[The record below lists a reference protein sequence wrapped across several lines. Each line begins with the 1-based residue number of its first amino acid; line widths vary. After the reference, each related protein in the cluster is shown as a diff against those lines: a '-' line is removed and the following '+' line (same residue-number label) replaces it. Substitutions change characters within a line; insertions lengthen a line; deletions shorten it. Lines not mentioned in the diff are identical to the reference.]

1 MKMPH
6 LFLLFFLS
14 LHCSPASEACQ
25 FAQSPSM
32 PAAAV
37 APAPPPEQASPAIP
51 ANSKG
56 VVYVGDFELRVMNP
70 SGSPTAGAA
79 GGSEAGSSNAP
90 TPNAPTSNAPT
101 SNASMG
107 NAPRTRSSTAPQSGA
122 AAGPKAGRSIWQ
134 ETDLPQTRASKLVD
148 FLSTSLL
155 RTLEKAGYTA
165 RRLKAGE
172 IRSEKGVL
180 LRGVFAETDE
190 QNHIRLALL
199 GSGAPAAEFQ
209 LYWGVQNLAR
219 ADQPLYEI
227 ANPNS
232 PGLQPAEGKTADGRY
247 GPVITVTSFAPVARF
262 AMAKEPTEEQVQK
275 IAADIVASLTTLLSA
290 NPAVMAE

>member
-6 LFLLFFLS
+6 LLLLFFLS
-14 LHCSPASEACQ
+14 LHCPPGTEARQ
-25 FAQSPSM
+25 FAQSPS
-32 PAAAV
+32 AASSGLP
-37 APAPPPEQASPAIP
+37 PAPPGEQAAPAIP

-56 VVYVGDFELRVMNP
+56 VVCVGDFELRVMNP

-79 GGSEAGSSNAP
+79 GGSEAGS
-90 TPNAPTSNAPT
+90 PNAPTTVAPT
-101 SNASMG
+101 T
-107 NAPRTRSSTAPQSGA
+107 NAPRTRSSTAPQTVS
-122 AAGPKAGRSIWQ
+122 AAGSRAGRSIWQ

-165 RRLKAGE
+165 RHLKAGE
-172 IRSEKGVL
+172 AQGEKGVL